1 MINFFRSFQKSDFN
15 LIIFW
20 LKNPIITTLFFDFKF
35 QFIIKFMYPKS
46 SLTLNKSTDSKKQA
60 KREQLANL
68 LINKFRNKYQINPVT
83 ERKLDEMICE

>member
-1 MINFFRSFQKSDFN
+1 
-15 LIIFW
+15 
-20 LKNPIITTLFFDFKF
+20 
-35 QFIIKFMYPKS
+35 MYPKS